1 MTQFQKIIQAHR
13 KMACGIVFG
22 FMIFFSCFSFPF
34 INFTRDFPAYIKI
47 STIAVTFGAF
57 IYMGI
62 AEANVFTESTF
73 GKIFFMNLVL
83 VVAGMGARYLLE
95 FGEVSNTYNFTVL
108 NSMVHIFVTVV
119 LTTITWYYLYSNKI
133 CKEKG

>member
-1 MTQFQKIIQAHR
+1 
-13 KMACGIVFG
+13 
-22 FMIFFSCFSFPF
+22 
-34 INFTRDFPAYIKI
+34 
-47 STIAVTFGAF
+47 
-57 IYMGI
+57 
-62 AEANVFTESTF
+62 
-73 GKIFFMNLVL
+73 MNLML

-108 NSMVHIFVTVV
+108 NSTVHIFVTVV

>member
-1 MTQFQKIIQAHR
+1 
-13 KMACGIVFG
+13 
-22 FMIFFSCFSFPF
+22 
-34 INFTRDFPAYIKI
+34 
-47 STIAVTFGAF
+47 
-57 IYMGI
+57 MGI
-62 AEANVFTESTF
+62 AEANVFMESTF
-73 GKIFFMNLVL
+73 GKIFFMNLML

-108 NSMVHIFVTVV
+108 NSTVHIFVTVV